1 MSQESVISS
10 GSEGSRGGNV
20 VVPHGADVVSAA
32 AAQSIVGRLAEFFP
46 DSTPVKIPVQVTGG
60 EVGGLGL
67 SESTVVEYGT
77 PNEVLFASTLP
88 LEFGDRL
95 TLKNTDASLVA
106 EVFVVG
112 VQYHAGRTAVAA
124 RFMRPVKNWIVKK

>member
-1 MSQESVISS
+1 
-10 GSEGSRGGNV
+10 
-20 VVPHGADVVSAA
+20 VPHGADNGVVSAA
-32 AAQSIVGRLAEFFP
+32 VAQSIVSRLAEFFP
-46 DSTPVKIPVQVTGG
+46 DATPVKIPVQVTGG

-95 TLKNTDASLVA
+95 TLKNADASLVA

-112 VQYHAGRTAVAA
+112 VQYHAGRMAVAA